1 MRGSI
6 ITWSV
11 ASGLVMGMLVDTAL
25 FGAVLAMLLMVPG
38 LSARLD
44 QRWIVASTVAIL
56 IAVPVALAVLG
67 YLEGRLKAA

>member
-11 ASGLVMGMLVDTAL
+11 ASGVVMGVLVDTAL
-25 FGAVLAMLLMVPG
+25 IGAVLAMLLMVPG
-38 LSARLD
+38 LSARLG
-44 QRWIVASTVAIL
+44 QRWVVASALTIL
-56 IAVPVALAVLG
+56 IAVPVALAILG